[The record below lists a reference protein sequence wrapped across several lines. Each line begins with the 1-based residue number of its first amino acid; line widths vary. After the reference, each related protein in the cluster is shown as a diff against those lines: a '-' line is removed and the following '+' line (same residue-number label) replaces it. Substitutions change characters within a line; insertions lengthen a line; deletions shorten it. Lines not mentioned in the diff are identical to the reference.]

1 MTKNQKMLLG
11 LGAVAVVGYLVYQN
25 NKPKGF
31 ANAVGKP
38 KPTIFGGI
46 SNSTTAKAPRNK
58 PCGKYT
64 GQTIQATWTDA
75 NGNPKSGTL
84 YECEGEGKGGI
95 YTTVPPNQ
103 QREFAGRKANL
114 FGRRKRR
121 RNQGIYGGDG
131 NTISTPAS
139 GYPDGYMG
147 GVTGTMPP
155 QPRGGRSY

>member
-58 PCGKYT
+58 ACEKYT
-64 GQTIQATWTDA
+64 GQTIQATWVDVK
-75 NGNPKSGTL
+75 GNPVSGTL
-84 YECEGEGKGGI
+84 YECAGQQGLGGI
-95 YTTVPPNQ
+95 YTTVAPSGMTKAD
-103 QREFAGRKANL
+103 FASGRKANL

-121 RNQGIYGGDG
+121 RRQQTEYANTGSSSGIYGV
-131 NTISTPAS
+131 ITPRS
-139 GYPDGYMG
+139 EYPAPG
-147 GVTGTMPP
+147 
-155 QPRGGRSY
+155 SY